1 MDLTFFKDVLFDL
14 INECEQFDILAID
27 AYDREN
33 RFVVHTEDGRAFEV
47 QISEVRSGE
56 ASAIKFGT

>member
-14 INECEQFDILAID
+14 INECEQFDIQAID

-33 RFVVHTEDGRAFEV
+33 RFVVHTEDGKSFEV
-47 QISEVRSGE
+47 QLSEIRSGE
-56 ASAIKFGT
+56 ASVIKLGI